1 MNFSLNV
8 HDVTDIILG
17 PVREHRNYDVSAT
30 RTIEIKTPQGTFEIS
45 LFSKHVS
52 LDDETELLKVK
63 L

>member
-1 MNFSLNV
+1 VNFSLNI
-8 HDVTDIILG
+8 HDVSDIILG
-17 PVREHRNYDVSAT
+17 PVREYRNHDAYAT
-30 RTIEIKTPQGTFEIS
+30 RILEIKTPQGTFEIS